1 MSRAPIRLARVLP
14 TLCVGLTVACGS
26 DATTPPNT
34 MPEGLWS
41 KGVVLKETQ
50 QTDGDPDVGKQ
61 VLLNGNYM
69 SCGIPVKFWNDP
81 TFGPIVQQAL
91 KTEGDTNVPGREGPN
106 ADLPHTLNQFTTT
119 DGAEVITRNCLSCHS
134 GHFDGE
140 LVIGM
145 GNATADFTA
154 GLAGNVPKDPL
165 PDSLLAGL
173 GLTPAEKANLD
184 KVQRI
189 ARAFGP
195 ETVMRTI
202 GQNPA
207 EAFTGIL
214 LSHHERQTLA
224 WSETPLIPIVVKDA
238 DGNEIAEPKLTS
250 DPPPWWRAKK
260 KNAMF
265 YNGMARGEHRGTME
279 LATAVCVDNLDEAK
293 RVDGLFKDIQAFIGT
308 VKAPAYGRSIDA
320 SLAAKGKEIFSVTCS
335 GCHGTYA
342 DDAQADDRDTYPN
355 LLIPLDVVGTDPVV
369 ANMGVVHAPQ
379 FVPWYNDMFYG
390 EVTPAAPDDPFPGYM
405 PPPLDGIFAT
415 GPYLHN
421 GSVPTVELVLNS
433 KARPKYWKRVDLDD
447 THFDEDALGFPW
459 EEVAYP
465 QAEAPDAEKLLIY
478 DTTYWSQSNGGHT
491 FGDALSADERR
502 SVIEYLK
509 TL

>member
-1 MSRAPIRLARVLP
+1 MSRAPVRFAPALS
-14 TLCVGLTVACGS
+14 LCLFCVPACGG
-26 DATTPPNT
+26 DAANTTSAEAP
-34 MPEGLWS
+34 WS
-41 KGVVLKETQ
+41 HGSVLKAAP
-50 QTDGDPDVGKQ
+50 QTAGDPDVGRQ
-61 VLLNGNYM
+61 VLLNGSYM
-69 SCGIPVKFWNDP
+69 SCGVPVKLWNDP
-81 TFGPIVQQAL
+81 VLGGFVKTAL
-91 KTEGDTNVPGREGPN
+91 GASGDVGIPGREGPN
-106 ADLPHTLNQFTTT
+106 AALPHTLNQFTTT
-119 DGAEVITRNCLSCHS
+119 DGAEVIQRNCLSCHS

-145 GNATADFTA
+145 GNATADFTM

-173 GLTPAEKANLD
+173 ALTPAEKANLD
-184 KVQRI
+184 KVQRL

-214 LSHHERQTLA
+214 LAHHDKETLA
-224 WSETPLIPIVVKDA
+224 WSETPLVEYIVKA
-238 DGNEIAEPKLTS
+238 EDGSVIAEPRLTS

-260 KNAMF
+260 KAAMF

-279 LATAVCVDNLDEAK
+279 LASAVCVDDVVEAK
-293 RVDGLFKDIQAFIGT
+293 RVDDLFKDIQAFIGT
-308 VKAPAYGRSIDA
+308 VKAPAYRRPIDA
-320 SLAAKGKEIFSVTCS
+320 DRAAEGKKIFSATCS
-335 GCHGTYA
+335 GCHGSYDA
-342 DDAQADDRDTYPN
+342 DAQADDRDTYPN
-355 LLIPLDVVGTDPVV
+355 LLIPLDVVGTDSVV

-390 EVTPAAPDDPFPGYM
+390 SVTPAAPDDPFPGYM

-415 GPYLHN
+415 APYLHN

-447 THFDEDALGFPW
+447 THFDEEALGFAW
-459 EEVAYP
+459 EEVTYP
-465 QAEAPDAEKLLIY
+465 QADAPDAEKPFIY
-478 DTTYWSQSNGGHT
+478 DTTYWSQGNGGHT
-491 FGDALSADERR
+491 FGDALSDDERR

>member
-1 MSRAPIRLARVLP
+1 
-14 TLCVGLTVACGS
+14 
-26 DATTPPNT
+26 
-34 MPEGLWS
+34 
-41 KGVVLKETQ
+41 
-50 QTDGDPDVGKQ
+50 
-61 VLLNGNYM
+61 M
-69 SCGIPVKFWNDP
+69 SCGVPVKLWNDP
-81 TFGPIVQQAL
+81 TLGGFVRQAL
-91 KTEGDTNVPGREGPN
+91 AVGGETGVPGREGPN

-119 DGAEVITRNCLSCHS
+119 DGAEVIQRNCLSCHS
-134 GHFDGE
+134 GHFDGD

-154 GLAGNVPKDPL
+154 GLAGNVPRDPL

-173 GLTPAEKANLD
+173 GFTPAEKANLD
-184 KVQRI
+184 KVQRL

-214 LSHHERQTLA
+214 LAHHEQDTLA
-224 WSETPLIPIVVKDA
+224 WSETPLLDYIVKDA
-238 DGNEIAEPKLTS
+238 DGNVIPEPRLTS

-260 KNAMF
+260 KAAMF

-279 LATAVCVDNLDEAK
+279 LATAVCVDNLTEAK
-293 RVDGLFKDIQAFIGT
+293 RVDDLFIDIQAFIGT
-308 VKAPAYGRSIDA
+308 VKAPAYGRTIDA
-320 SLAAKGKEIFSVTCS
+320 ARAAKGKEIFSATCS
-335 GCHGTYA
+335 GCHGGYD

-355 LLIPLDVVGTDPVV
+355 LLIPLDVIGTDPVV
-369 ANMGVVHAPQ
+369 ANMGVIHAPD
-379 FVPWYNDMFYG
+379 FVPWYNEMFYG
-390 EVTPAAPDDPFPGYM
+390 KVTPAVPDDPFPGYM

-415 GPYLHN
+415 APYLHN

-433 KARPKYWKRVDLDD
+433 KARPKYWKRVNLDD
-447 THFDEDALGFPW
+447 TAFDEDAVGFPW
-459 EEVAYP
+459 EEVVYP
-465 QAEAPDAEKLLIY
+465 QAEAPDAEKPFIY
-478 DTTYWSQSNGGHT
+478 DTTYWSQGNGGHT
-491 FGDALSADERR
+491 FGDALSDDERR